1 VKGQFEAHR
10 VNLSRAL
17 PFVLHGCY
25 QQLRS
30 LTFREFQAQ
39 GLELTPEQWIV
50 LVRLWQRDGQSQ
62 SQLAESAL
70 RDAPTMSRILT
81 TMEGAG
87 LVQRVA
93 DPEDGRTNLIRLT
106 RAGKALEPR
115 LVPIAQTLVA
125 RMERDIPERDLE
137 ITLQTLRRMLK
148 NLS

>member
-1 VKGQFEAHR
+1 MKGQFEDQR
-10 VNLSRAL
+10 VNLDRAL

-30 LTFREFQAQ
+30 LTFREFQAH

-50 LVRLWQRDGQSQ
+50 LVRLWRKDGQSQ
-62 SQLAESAL
+62 AQLGESTL

-81 TMEGAG
+81 TMESAG

-93 DPEDGRTNLIRLT
+93 DREDARTKLIRLT

-115 LVPIAQTLVA
+115 LVPVAQKLVA
-125 RMERDIPERDLE
+125 RLERDIPERDLE